1 MSLIMGLFI
10 MDNGLKK
17 DLERVKAFK
26 FGRMPVNMKGI
37 GRMIKPTG
45 MEGWFILTVI
55 ATMEIGSMIRLME
68 EEFMSMLMALSILEI
83 GKKINSTGTE

>member
-45 MEGWFILTVI
+45 MEG
-55 ATMEIGSMIRLME
+55 
-68 EEFMSMLMALSILEI
+68 
-83 GKKINSTGTE
+83 

>member
-26 FGRMPVNMKGI
+26 FGRMPVNMKGNEE
-37 GRMIKPTG
+37 GRMI
-45 MEGWFILTVI
+45 FLI
-55 ATMEIGSMIRLME
+55 
-68 EEFMSMLMALSILEI
+68 
-83 GKKINSTGTE
+83 

>member
-37 GRMIKPTG
+37 GRMIKQTG
-45 MEGWFILTVI
+45 MEG
-55 ATMEIGSMIRLME
+55 
-68 EEFMSMLMALSILEI
+68 
-83 GKKINSTGTE
+83 